1 MSDVS
6 VFVVD
11 DDEGVRRSIRLLL
24 ETAGHQVSCFD
35 SGESFLRACRPDWH
49 GCMILDIS
57 MPGMSG
63 LALQKALIERGIGL
77 PVIFLTAHGDIPSA
91 VQAMRLGAQDFLT
104 KPVSGAALLTR
115 VAATLGTAAAQHE
128 PHLAHES
135 APAGLEQLTPR
146 ETEVMRLAMAG
157 QQNKEIARA
166 LGISHRTVEYH
177 RTRILAKTGAS
188 SFVKLAAMA
197 AHNGNLGE
205 D

>member
-63 LALQKALIERGIGL
+63 LDLLANIKKTYQAPP
-77 PVIFLTAHGDIPSA
+77 PVVMMITAYGDKENYNTA
-91 VQAMRLGAQDFLT
+91 KKLGADDFLT
-104 KPVSGAALLTR
+104 KPLDFKSLKNKLL
-115 VAATLGTAAAQHE
+115 QI
-128 PHLAHES
+128 
-135 APAGLEQLTPR
+135 
-146 ETEVMRLAMAG
+146 
-157 QQNKEIARA
+157 K
-166 LGISHRTVEYH
+166 
-177 RTRILAKTGAS
+177 
-188 SFVKLAAMA
+188 
-197 AHNGNLGE
+197 
-205 D
+205 